1 MNSGRPITH
10 INLSRG
16 FRGGERQTELLLR
29 ELEGL
34 GIAQRAVLRDGSAL
48 AQRLADVPGLE
59 CRTVRTPWLP
69 RPDLLGPGPCHAHE
83 ARAAHLAHLTH
94 ALNGVPYLV
103 TRRAWERPGDGF
115 MTHRALRRAAR
126 VVAISGAVRD
136 RLKAYDAALDP
147 QIIPSACAPATPDPA
162 RVAELKSRWRG
173 RFVVG
178 HAGALVDRHKG
189 QRVLIRAVARL
200 REDVPDITLVL
211 LGAGPDESLLR
222 EAAAGLDCV
231 QFEGFVEDVEN
242 YLAAFD
248 VFAFPSHY
256 EALGST
262 LLDAMAAGLP
272 AVASRVGGIPE
283 VVEHDRTGLLVPP
296 ADPVALAGAI
306 AALHRDPERRARLGA
321 RARTRAGAFSA
332 AAMAQRYLA
341 LYRAA
346 APGVAA

>member
-1 MNSGRPITH
+1 MNAAAPLTH

-16 FRGGERQTELLLR
+16 FRGGERQTELLVR
-29 ELEGL
+29 ELGRL
-34 GIAQRAVLRDGSAL
+34 GITQRAVLRDGSAL
-48 AQRLADVPGLE
+48 AERLADVPGLE
-59 CRTVRTPWLP
+59 CRIARTPWLP

-94 ALNGVPYLV
+94 AFNGVPYLV
-103 TRRAWERPGDGF
+103 TRRAWERPGSGF

-126 VVAISGAVRD
+126 VVAISNAVRD
-136 RLKAYDAALDP
+136 RLTVYDAALDP
-147 QIIPSACAPATPDPA
+147 LVIPSACAPARPDPE
-162 RVAELKSRWRG
+162 RVAELRSRWRG

-189 QRVLIRAVARL
+189 QRVLIRAIGRL
-200 REDVPDITLVL
+200 RETVPGIKLVL
-211 LGAGPDESLLR
+211 LGAGPDEALLR
-222 EAAAGLDCV
+222 ESAAGLDCV
-231 QFEGFVEDVEN
+231 QLEGFVEDVEN

-283 VVEHDRTGLLVPP
+283 VVAHDRTGLLVPP
-296 ADPVALAGAI
+296 GDPAALAGEI
-306 AALHRDPERRARLGA
+306 AALYADPQRRARLGA
-321 RARTRAGAFSA
+321 EARRRAVEFSA
-332 AAMAQRYLA
+332 PAMARRYLA
-341 LYRAA
+341 LYRAV